1 MEPVHNLDINSYSL
15 DDLLNLFE
23 LDYNLSTDDML
34 RAKRK
39 VLMMHPDKSKLPSTY
54 FLFYKKA
61 YEILLDI
68 HRSKNKM
75 TQNAPTVYTP
85 EITHNNLGS
94 NNSGKTEID
103 KTQIQKIMEKNKG
116 DFNKVFNEEF
126 DKNIA
131 KKVNTEHYAWFSQET
146 PDEFA
151 GKKISKGNMAE
162 AIESVKKKQQALAVY
177 QGVKPMKFSGGQSV
191 YDDDDEEYNKDGN
204 YIECDVFS
212 KFKFED
218 IRKVHRDQ
226 TVISV
231 SERDYD
237 SMPKYANVEQYAKTR
252 ESNVEVGSKADG
264 DALLAKMYEDE
275 RQNIMR
281 KQQRDLLLQ
290 RANEEKQQ
298 NFLSSFLRLGNI

>member
-252 ESNVEVGSKADG
+252 GSNVEVGSKADG

-275 RQNIMR
+275 RKNIMR

>member
-1 MEPVHNLDINSYSL
+1 
-15 DDLLNLFE
+15 
-23 LDYNLSTDDML
+23 
-34 RAKRK
+34 
-39 VLMMHPDKSKLPSTY
+39 
-54 FLFYKKA
+54 
-61 YEILLDI
+61 
-68 HRSKNKM
+68 
-75 TQNAPTVYTP
+75 
-85 EITHNNLGS
+85 
-94 NNSGKTEID
+94 
-103 KTQIQKIMEKNKG
+103 
-116 DFNKVFNEEF
+116 
-126 DKNIA
+126 
-131 KKVNTEHYAWFSQET
+131 
-146 PDEFA
+146 
-151 GKKISKGNMAE
+151 
-162 AIESVKKKQQALAVY
+162 
-177 QGVKPMKFSGGQSV
+177 MKFSGGQSV